1 MFEEMLR
8 LLEKGRKNRESFD
21 VYSRLISSR
30 MLFLTGEITDKNSNL
45 LAAQILFL
53 DTLDSSRDIHLF
65 INSPGGWVTSGLA
78 LYDVMQYVK
87 SDIRTICLGQAA
99 SMGAILLAAGTK
111 GKRISL
117 PNSRIMIHQP
127 LGGMQGV
134 VSDIEIHAKEIMRI
148 RERINEIL
156 SHHTGQPLDIISRD
170 TDRDFFMS
178 SEEAKNYGIVDEVA
192 VKRPS

>member
-1 MFEEMLR
+1 MFDEIIRSEE
-8 LLEKGRKNRESFD
+8 GRRSKETLD
-21 VYSRLISSR
+21 VYSRLITNR
-30 MLFLTGEITDKNSNL
+30 MLFLTGEITDKNANL

-99 SMGAILLAAGTK
+99 SMGAILLASGTN
-111 GKRISL
+111 GKRVAL

-148 RERINEIL
+148 RERIDEIL
-156 SHHTGQPLDIISRD
+156 SEHTGQPLDIISRD

-178 SEEAKNYGIVDEVA
+178 SEEAKNYGSVDEVA